1 MIRLMLAAILMA
13 LLPTGIARSAQEP
26 DVVAKEVRDAEEQCR
41 ADGGRPLKRPN
52 FMRVEDLNGDGGE
65 DWVLDFS
72 KFECAGTLPP
82 QPFCGSGGCSLSI
95 YLWAGGS
102 TWQKALDETVQTF
115 RFVKQN
121 GRPALRV
128 ELGGSACGK
137 VNARSCPQTFVF
149 EGAKLVPARR

>member
-1 MIRLMLAAILMA
+1 VPM
-13 LLPTGIARSAQEP
+13 E
-26 DVVAKEVRDAEEQCR
+26 
-41 ADGGRPLKRPN
+41 GGRSSVPTSCASRTSTATVA
-52 FMRVEDLNGDGGE
+52 RI
-65 DWVLDFS
+65 FS
-72 KFECAGTLPP
+72 KFECAGTVPP

>member
-1 MIRLMLAAILMA
+1 MIRLMLAAVLMV
-13 LLPTGIARSAQEP
+13 LLPNGIARSAQEP
-26 DVVAKEVRDAEEQCR
+26 DVVVKEVRDAEEQCR

-72 KFECAGTLPP
+72 KF
-82 QPFCGSGGCSLSI
+82 SGGCSLSI

-102 TWQKALDETVQTF
+102 SWQKALDETVQTF